1 MLTWGVYIEEGQ
13 RLGVFLCRCGGC
25 IGNVVDLD
33 HVAKATRELDGVAL
47 VQVDD
52 YLCSMDGLRRM
63 RKTVEKKSLD
73 GIVVGACSPRLR
85 LADFQSALEHVGV
98 RRQFVEMANIREQC
112 AWIHWWNIA
121 LASAK
126 ASDMVG
132 MAVAKVLAT
141 DPSEQGCLAAVNSRI
156 CDGCGI
162 CMSVCRLKAI
172 DVVAD
177 PSCKGK
183 KIARI
188 DAKLCD
194 GCGACVAAC
203 PSGAM
208 DQGCFSNEQIVAQ
221 IDFATNHRDAE
232 AAYRPKVLVFACN
245 WCSYPAADLAGVKK
259 LEIDPR
265 FQILRTMCSSRVDP
279 EWILRA
285 FSRGV
290 DGVLVLAGRPGEC
303 HYEVGNL
310 RTRKRIALLKQMI
323 SQLGFREER
332 LMLGYVDSDEPEE
345 FQRKVNSYVDLVLEL
360 GPNPLRMPPAPGKE
374 MPST

>member
-1 MLTWGVYIEEGQ
+1 
-13 RLGVFLCRCGGC
+13 VFLCRCGGC
-25 IGNVVDLD
+25 IGDVVDLD
-33 HVAKATRELDGVAL
+33 QVAKGTRELDGVAL
-47 VQVDD
+47 VQIDD

-63 RKTVEKKSLD
+63 RKTVDKKSLD

-112 AWIHWWNIA
+112 AWIHWQDIV

-141 DPSEQGCLAAVNSRI
+141 DPSEQGCLAVVNSRI
-156 CDGCGI
+156 CDGCGT

-183 KIARI
+183 KIAMI

-232 AAYRPKVLVFACN
+232 AAYRPKILVFACN
-245 WCSYPAADLAGVKK
+245 WCSYPAADLAGVKR
-259 LEIDPR
+259 LEIDPH

-323 SQLGFREER
+323 TQLGFREER

-345 FQRKVNSYVDLVLEL
+345 FQRKVNSYVDLILEL
-360 GPNPLRMPPAPGKE
+360 GPNPLRIPPAPEKE
-374 MPST
+374 MTST